1 MDNRL
6 TAEALKQHLTPE
18 TRRVWLCHLSAENNN
33 PETARRTVAE
43 AIDALP
49 FDERPRLDVL
59 RRTVPSG
66 LEHLI

>member
-1 MDNRL
+1 MKENSFNQD
-6 TAEALKQHLTPE
+6 TPAFDAVLAQ
-18 TRRVWLCHLSAENNN
+18 TI
-33 PETARRTVAE
+33 ARHFQGAVAE